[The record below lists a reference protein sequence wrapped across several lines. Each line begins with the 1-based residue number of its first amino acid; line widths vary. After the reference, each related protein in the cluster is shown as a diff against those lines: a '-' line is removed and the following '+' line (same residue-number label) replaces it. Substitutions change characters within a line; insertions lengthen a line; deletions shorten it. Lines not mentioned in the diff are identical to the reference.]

1 MILVR
6 YKRVASTNNTAK
18 VLANRGAREWTVVF
32 AEVQTRGRGRSGR
45 KWQSPRGGL
54 WFSVILRPKI
64 SPGNVAM
71 LQFFAS
77 NATRKAI
84 MEETGIEAGTKWPND
99 IIFEKRKMAGLL
111 VESKSEGNQVSFVVV
126 GIGLN
131 VNQSQNTLPEGATS
145 IYATSRE
152 RHNVE
157 QLMNRIVENMQ
168 HDYSILETP
177 DKILNEWWTNC
188 IHRSKNVEIQTG
200 GQTRSGISKG
210 IDTDGSLLLQEDA
223 RTEHIMEGTLRVMNE
238 QKTSPD
244 STPPHPSRHA
254 KS

>member
-1 MILVR
+1 MILIR
-6 YKRVASTNNTAK
+6 YKRVASTNDTAK
-18 VLANRGAREWTVVF
+18 VLADRGAREWTVVV

-45 KWQSPRGGL
+45 KWQSHKGGL

-64 SPGNVAM
+64 SPGSVAM

-77 NATRKAI
+77 NSTRKAI

-111 VESKSEGNQVSFVVV
+111 VESKSEGNQVSFAIV

-131 VNQSQNTLPEGATS
+131 VNQSQSTLPEGATS

-152 RHNVE
+152 KHSVE
-157 QLMNRIVENMQ
+157 QLMNRIAENMQ
-168 HDYSILETP
+168 RDYAILETP

-210 IDTDGSLLLQEDA
+210 IDTNGSLLLEKNA
-223 RTEHIMEGTLRVMNE
+223 RTEHIMEGTLRVLNE
-238 QKTSPD
+238 QETSRRG
-244 STPPHPSRHA
+244 TLPHPSLYA